1 MFENLL
7 HFRRRY
13 VEGEKEGNIAGELGH
28 PMKEKHAVKQRLM
41 QNFPPDGA
49 RSDAASHKT
58 PLLSLAYSLPLP
70 SLQGKLFC
78 SFHVLRGNDDA
89 TTKELRERGR
99 GEGDREE
106 AGGKVGGRDL
116 RALLSIICEVHPEGK
131 RCGVMR
137 RNK

>member
-1 MFENLL
+1 
-7 HFRRRY
+7 
-13 VEGEKEGNIAGELGH
+13 
-28 PMKEKHAVKQRLM
+28 M

-49 RSDAASHKT
+49 TSHKT
-58 PLLSLAYSLPLP
+58 PLSLSLSLSLLSLAFSLPP
-70 SLQGKLFC
+70 LQRKLFC

-106 AGGKVGGRDL
+106 AGGRD
-116 RALLSIICEVHPEGK
+116 LLSIICEVHPEGK

>member
-58 PLLSLAYSLPLP
+58 PLLSPARLLTP
-70 SLQGKLFC
+70 SPRYKENFLFFLC
-78 SFHVLRGNDDA
+78 
-89 TTKELRERGR
+89 TTRE
-99 GEGDREE
+99 
-106 AGGKVGGRDL
+106 
-116 RALLSIICEVHPEGK
+116 
-131 RCGVMR
+131 
-137 RNK
+137 